1 MKMWTVN
8 LPLEG
13 TTQNLVVFFDDV
25 QTLQIENHD
34 IIRMINF
41 ELLQKS

>member
-13 TTQNLVVFFDDV
+13 TTQSLVVFFDDF

-34 IIRMINF
+34 NY
-41 ELLQKS
+41 KDD